1 MQTHLFPPSFPVE
14 LAIAAFSSGDEVAWP
29 PSLAVL
35 AVEWFGSHGY
45 AVLGTELWVL
55 QTDGIQSLP
64 VGRDGMRG
72 VYGNT
77 VDRQK
82 DEAWSSFIVRAADET
97 RKYLQAFDHSDIVE
111 QGQLYFNVVWTSES
125 GFKELTPA

>member
-1 MQTHLFPPSFPVE
+1 MHSDLLPSSFPAE
-14 LAIAAFSSGDEVAWP
+14 LASVAFSSGDGVAWP
-29 PSLAVL
+29 PDLAVL

-64 VGRDGMRG
+64 VGRDGIRG

-82 DEAWSSFIVRAADET
+82 DQAWSSFVVRSADET
-97 RKYLQAFDHSDIVE
+97 RKYLQAFNPSDIVE
-111 QGQLYFNVVWTSES
+111 QGQMYFNIVWASES
-125 GFKELTPA
+125 RFNKLVTA